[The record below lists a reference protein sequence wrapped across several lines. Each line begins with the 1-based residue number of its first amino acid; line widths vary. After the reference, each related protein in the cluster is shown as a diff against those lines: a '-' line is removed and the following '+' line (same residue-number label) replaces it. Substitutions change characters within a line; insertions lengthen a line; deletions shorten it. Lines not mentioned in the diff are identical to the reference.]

1 MSASDSRRA
10 ITGISAASPT
20 WPADA
25 VERRPVADLVPY
37 ARNARTHSDAQVAQ
51 IAASIRE
58 WGWTTPVLVD
68 ESGGIIAGHG
78 RVMAAVKLG
87 LTDVPTMTARGW
99 SDAQKKAYVLADN
112 RISENSTWDIALVST
127 ELDALGDIGFDL
139 ALTGFDASEL
149 TSASSLDVP
158 AAKAYE
164 TSSVTDTFWISIK
177 GPLKDQ
183 ASALG
188 RMKAAMADLG
198 LVTVDLGTT
207 QGV

>member
-1 MSASDSRRA
+1 MAAADTRRA
-10 ITGISAASPT
+10 TATPGITAPI

-25 VERRPVADLVPY
+25 VERRPVASLVPY

-58 WGWTTPVLVD
+58 WGWTVPVLVD
-68 ESGGIIAGHG
+68 EAGGIIAGHG
-78 RVMAAVKLG
+78 RVMAAVQLG
-87 LTDVPTMTARGW
+87 LADVPTMTARGW

-139 ALTGFDASEL
+139 SLTGFDTTEL
-149 TSASSLDVP
+149 TSVSLLDVP

-164 TSSVTDTFWISIK
+164 TSPVTDTFWISIK

-183 ASALG
+183 ASVLS

-207 QGV
+207 QGA